1 MWAHC
6 HNVFVQGIVIF
17 FSLSASLCA
26 FEAESLQKTAVP
38 EKDDNRVYA
47 KPAPDET
54 ALTSPDLAQ
63 FGLHAEVGGRNVQFR
78 DLDET
83 CQFNPSASLMPLTY
97 SGWERSWHEKRAGLR
112 ISYDLYRSRHVLLQP
127 GLLVGAVQCGFAAS
141 NAGLHFSE
149 EWRTRPAVLWGVSLA
164 GELRADR
171 ERGPFLC
178 VQYQFSRAAADE
190 EQEILASNNPGTSG
204 DDRDAR
210 FRWQES
216 EANLMVGYRWGSLKP
231 MAGIA
236 YSDFRLQKWLRY
248 HIPETGLSGA
258 DLQIVRA
265 LNGQESEYHYRN
277 NHPWAARLE
286 LEWRISPAWA
296 LVADSVFAGYED
308 YSIAL
313 RWSY

>member
-1 MWAHC
+1 M
-6 HNVFVQGIVIF
+6 IF
-17 FSLSASLCA
+17 FSLSASLYA
-26 FEAESLQKTAVP
+26 FDAESLQETLVP
-38 EKDDNRVYA
+38 EKDDNKVHA

-54 ALTSPDLAQ
+54 ALTSPDLVQ
-63 FGLHAEVGGRNVQFR
+63 FGLYAEVGGRNVHYR

-83 CQFNPSASLMPLTY
+83 SQVNPSASLMPLSY

-127 GLLVGAVQCGFAAS
+127 GLLLGAVQSRFAAS

-149 EWRTRPAVLWGVSLA
+149 EWRTKLALLWGVSLA
-164 GELRADR
+164 GELRAER
-171 ERGPFLC
+171 ERGPFLR
-178 VQYQFSRAAADE
+178 VQYHFSRAAADE
-190 EQEILASNNPGTSG
+190 EQEILASNNAGISG

-216 EANLMVGYRWGSLKP
+216 EANLMAGYRWGSLKP

-236 YSDFRLQKWLRY
+236 YSDFRLHKWLRY
-248 HIPETGLSGA
+248 HISETGLSGA

-265 LNGQESEYHYRN
+265 LNGQESEYHFRN

-286 LEWRISPAWA
+286 LEWKITPAWA

-308 YSIAL
+308 YNVAV

>member
-1 MWAHC
+1 MWKHC
-6 HNVFVQGIVIF
+6 LNVFVQGIVIF

-26 FEAESLQKTAVP
+26 FEAESLQKTVAP
-38 EKDDNRVYA
+38 EKYDIKVHA
-47 KPAPDET
+47 KPTPDET

-63 FGLHAEVGGRNVQFR
+63 FGLHAEVGGRNVQYH
-78 DLDET
+78 DLDESY
-83 CQFNPSASLMPLTY
+83 QFNPSASLMPPTY
-97 SGWERSWHEKRAGLR
+97 SGWERSWHEKSTGVR

-127 GLLVGAVQCGFAAS
+127 GLLLGAVQSRFAAS

-149 EWRTRPAVLWGVSLA
+149 EWRTKLALLWGMSLA

-171 ERGPFLC
+171 ERGPFLR

-216 EANLMVGYRWGSLKP
+216 EANLMAGYRWGSLMP

-265 LNGQESEYHYRN
+265 LNGQESEYHFRN
-277 NHPWAARLE
+277 THPWAARLA
-286 LEWRISPAWA
+286 LEWKITPAWA
-296 LVADSVFAGYED
+296 LLADSVFAGYED
-308 YSIAL
+308 YSVAL

>member
-1 MWAHC
+1 MWKQC
-6 HNVFVQGIVIF
+6 FSVIVQGIIIF

-26 FEAESLQKTAVP
+26 FQAEGLQKTVVSGQ
-38 EKDDNRVYA
+38 DDNKVQA
-47 KPAPDET
+47 MPALDDT

-63 FGLHAEVGGRNVQFR
+63 SGFHAEVGGRNVQYL
-78 DLDET
+78 DLDEPY
-83 CQFNPSASLMPLTY
+83 QFNPASSLMPPTS
-97 SGWERSWHEKRAGLR
+97 SGWERSWHENRAESR

-127 GLLVGAVQCGFAAS
+127 ALLLGAVQCRFAAS
-141 NAGLHFSE
+141 NASLHFSE
-149 EWRTRPAVLWGVSLA
+149 EWRTKLALLWGMSLT
-164 GELRADR
+164 GELRTDR
-171 ERGPFLC
+171 ERGPFLR

-190 EQEILASNNPGTSG
+190 KQEILVSNNPGTSG

-216 EANLMVGYRWGSLKP
+216 EANLVAGYRWGSLKP

-277 NHPWAARLE
+277 NHPWATRLA
-286 LEWRISPAWA
+286 LEWEITPAWA
-296 LVADSVFAGYED
+296 LLADSVFAGYDD
-308 YSIAL
+308 YSMAL

>member
-1 MWAHC
+1 MWKHC
-6 HNVFVQGIVIF
+6 LNVFFQGIVIF
-17 FSLSASLCA
+17 FSLSTSLCA
-26 FEAESLQKTAVP
+26 FEAESLQKTLVP
-38 EKDDNRVYA
+38 EKDDNKVHA

-63 FGLHAEVGGRNVQFR
+63 FGLHAEVGGRNVQYR
-78 DLDET
+78 DLDEPY
-83 CQFNPSASLMPLTY
+83 QFNPSASLIPPTY

-112 ISYDLYRSRHVLLQP
+112 ISYDLYRSSHVLLQP
-127 GLLVGAVQCGFAAS
+127 GLLLGAVQCRFAAS
-141 NAGLHFSE
+141 NAGLHYSE
-149 EWRTRPAVLWGVSLA
+149 EWRTKLALLWGLSLA

-171 ERGPFLC
+171 ERGPFLRL
-178 VQYQFSRAAADE
+178 QFQFSGAAADE
-190 EQEILASNNPGTSG
+190 EQEILSSNIPGTSG
-204 DDRDAR
+204 NDRDAR

-216 EANLMVGYRWGSLKP
+216 EANLMAGYRWGSLKP

-248 HIPETGLSGA
+248 HISETGLSGA

-265 LNGQESEYHYRN
+265 LNGQESEYHFRN

-286 LEWRISPAWA
+286 LEWKITPAWA
-296 LVADSVFAGYED
+296 LVADSVFAGYD
-308 YSIAL
+308 NYGVAL

>member
-1 MWAHC
+1 MWEHC

-38 EKDDNRVYA
+38 EKDDNKVHA

-54 ALTSPDLAQ
+54 TLTSPDLAQ
-63 FGLHAEVGGRNVQFR
+63 FGLHAVVGGRNMQFR

-112 ISYDLYRSRHVLLQP
+112 ISYDLYHSRHVLLQP

-171 ERGPFLC
+171 ERGPFLR

-190 EQEILASNNPGTSG
+190 EQEILVSNNPGTSG

-216 EANLMVGYRWGSLKP
+216 EANLMAGYRWGSLKP

-286 LEWRISPAWA
+286 LEWKITPAWA